1 MPVPRPIDFET
12 PATVGEASPA
22 PRVVGALIDH
32 PEQGKRCRNRFQHP
46 DRRMLESLQIPPNA
60 ARAVYENPM
69 QGIDSASDAGEKSIA
84 NATPASVVQQMHQPD
99 ARGSS

>member
-46 DRRMLESLQIPPNA
+46 DRRMLESLQIPQMPPA
-60 ARAVYENPM
+60 PSMKTRCKVLTAPPMLEKNP
-69 QGIDSASDAGEKSIA
+69 
-84 NATPASVVQQMHQPD
+84 
-99 ARGSS
+99 